1 MQAYS
6 APRTFDAWMAKVNA
20 IIEAKYGLSSDDLPE
35 VCYSDWYED
44 EVTPAQAARRALR
57 NAGE

>member
-1 MQAYS
+1 MHTTTQ
-6 APRTFDAWMAKVNA
+6 PKTFDTWMARVNA
-20 IIEAKYGLSSDDLPE
+20 IIEAKYGLSSDDLPD
-35 VCYSDWYED
+35 VCYSDWFED